1 MKKHN
6 DVTISF
12 SKRHHFGCVYREY
25 QPEDIEVLKRVGK
38 RIRFLREEKGMSQ
51 HDLSIEAD
59 IPKTQVGRVERAENN
74 TSLVTLNRMA
84 KALEVP
90 LHALFLQED

>member
-1 MKKHN
+1 M
-6 DVTISF
+6 
-12 SKRHHFGCVYREY
+12 YREY
-25 QPEDIEVLKRVGK
+25 QPEDLAIIKKVGK

-74 TSLVTLNRMA
+74 TSLVTLNRIA
-84 KALEVP
+84 NALEVP
-90 LHALFLQED
+90 LANLFLLDD